1 VRLLP
6 SRAIVAATAEPH
18 AATPLVS
25 VQQQTIAPPTVEVP
39 DTPPRTEP
47 RRPLPGVD
55 LIKRYP
61 WVAGGIGLL
70 IVSLLAVLWAGTRPG
85 YDPYG
90 WLVWGKLTVHLKLDT
105 NGAPSWKPLPFLF
118 TAPYSLFGHYALWLW
133 MVTSVAVSL
142 SGFVF
147 AYRIAFYL
155 VDARPERR
163 YAAYI
168 AGLAAALGLLT
179 IRDYTH
185 FIFSSQSDTMIVSL
199 CLAAID
205 CNLHRRYRWAYWMWM
220 LGSLGRPEV
229 WPFLGLQTV
238 WMWWKLPQT
247 RKMVGFGLLLLPLFW
262 FGIPALTSKSAFT
275 AGNLAQNSPRALKND
290 KFFGTLHRFTKLQEE
305 ALWLAAF
312 LGTAIAFVRRDRTT
326 LMLAGGAILWVLIE
340 CAFALH
346 GWPSVPR
353 YLFEPVA
360 VACVIAGVFAGRVVH
375 DLPPMLAGWFSRV
388 SPTRGRPR
396 LATQLG
402 SWGAVIVLAAF
413 TFAMLPGVAQRVRT
427 ERKDLTHERARAL
440 EFGRLSVVV
449 NKLGASHIL
458 SCGQPNI
465 PIGYQSVFAWY
476 MGTKT
481 GIYYVSPGY
490 FKTHPHPLVNFYPL
504 SNGWK
509 VFPSHV
515 TAAAR
520 GRCHGLRLVYRS

>member
-1 VRLLP
+1 M
-6 SRAIVAATAEPH
+6 T
-18 AATPLVS
+18 
-25 VQQQTIAPPTVEVP
+25 
-39 DTPPRTEP
+39 
-47 RRPLPGVD
+47 
-55 LIKRYP
+55 
-61 WVAGGIGLL
+61 
-70 IVSLLAVLWAGTRPG
+70 
-85 YDPYG
+85 
-90 WLVWGKLTVHLKLDT
+90 
-105 NGAPSWKPLPFLF
+105 FLF
-118 TAPYSLFGHYALWLW
+118 TAPYSLAGHYSLWLW

-142 SGFVF
+142 AGFVF
-147 AYRIAFYL
+147 AYRIAFTL
-155 VDARPERR
+155 VNARPERR

-185 FIFSSQSDTMIVSL
+185 FIFSSQSDTMIVTL

-205 CNLHRRYRWAYWMWM
+205 CNLNRRYRWAYWMWM

-238 WMWWKLPQT
+238 WMWWKVPSS

-290 KFFGTLHRFTKLQEE
+290 KFFGTLHRFTKLHEE

-312 LGTAIAFVRRDRTT
+312 LGTAIAFVRRDRAT
-326 LMLAGGAILWVLIE
+326 LILAGGAVLWVLIE

-375 DLPPMLAGWFSRV
+375 DLPPMLGGWLSRFS
-388 SPTRGRPR
+388 SAAKRPR
-396 LATQLG
+396 LTTQLG
-402 SWGAVIVLAAF
+402 AWGAVIVLAAF
-413 TFAMLPGVAQRVRT
+413 TVAMLPGVAQRVRT

-440 EFGRLSVVV
+440 EFGRLSAVVD
-449 NKLGASHIL
+449 KLGVSHIL
-458 SCGQPNI
+458 ACGQPNI
-465 PIGYQSVFAWY
+465 PIGYQSQFAWY
-476 MGTKT
+476 ADVKIGEL
-481 GIYYVSPGY
+481 YVSQTY
-490 FKTHPHPLVNFYPL
+490 LRKHPHPLVNMFAL
-504 SNGWK
+504 SNGWR

-515 TAAAR
+515 NAASAAR
-520 GRCHGLRLVYRS
+520 CRGLTLTYRS